1 MPCQPAETSRSMF
14 DFEGCSV
21 CTEDPLTTLQNK
33 LGRRHVTVA
42 VVATAQYSTLE
53 PKVTGSDSKLSSW
66 VVAQL
71 ASILSLSLASILSL
85 YGVHSDVWES
95 SQQGGI
101 QSYGL
106 TLGTWVKKPDRL

>member
-1 MPCQPAETSRSMF
+1 M
-14 DFEGCSV
+14 
-21 CTEDPLTTLQNK
+21 
-33 LGRRHVTVA
+33 TVA

-53 PKVTGSDSKLSSW
+53 PKATGSDGELS
-66 VVAQL
+66 
-71 ASILSLSLASILSL
+71 SILSL

-106 TLGTWVKKPDRL
+106 TLGTWGEKAR

>member
-1 MPCQPAETSRSMF
+1 M
-14 DFEGCSV
+14 
-21 CTEDPLTTLQNK
+21 
-33 LGRRHVTVA
+33 TVA

-53 PKVTGSDSKLSSW
+53 PKVTGSDSQLSSW
-66 VVAQL
+66 VVAQ
-71 ASILSLSLASILSL
+71 LASILSL

-106 TLGTWVKKPDRL
+106 TLGTWGEKAR